1 MYKHIG
7 LFLLFVMIFSAI
19 PTTIAD
25 SNCDFTYSNYA
36 RAVQLHDMKDYTRAL
51 HHYECAIEHD
61 PDNQILPQLIDDV
74 HQDMGDLEI
83 TPTFYEVSDPFGI
96 TLVSNAT
103 CDLISSDYFKI
114 GMEQYTQGSLVTAL
128 AYFEC
133 ALLDMPDD
141 PTLLTMIGSIHG
153 NMGDIRSAHY
163 YFNRIETNI
172 ALNSSVMADPS
183 CDPTIS
189 HYAQGTQLHGMGDIA
204 RAITAY
210 ECALIQDPNR
220 VAVITQLAQIYVEI
234 EDYDTALTY
243 LTQALEL
250 DNQNAVLY
258 SQRGYVNYHLDRL
271 QEALIDLDTALG
283 LNPNLKATQ
292 ETRALVLEALGQV
305 EVVSIAIP
313 ASKNALPQLDDNFA
327 DGSLAL
333 PVAEAELTSPMAD
346 TLRQS
351 AHEFFGETEFEL
363 ALQQYEAL
371 LGFGPNNVSAHFSI
385 GYSYY
390 ALKNPAQAVGYLQQ
404 ALHLQPNHLY
414 AKYLLAMSYSM
425 LDMPLEARSI
435 MSTIYGT
442 GEVDGSYPLALGH
455 VLRNLG
461 YVEAAGTEFY
471 IWLQQHESIRL
482 LSNPL
487 VDNIPMTLV
496 MDYGVVH
503 GVRFQATAGNIVQIS
518 VESHMLNPVPIDP
531 LIVVLNS
538 SGHPV
543 AGDDD
548 SGELFDAALNFI
560 PPATGNYTL
569 LISHAGGRT
578 QGDLTLTMTGGTAW
592 TPNTYRSRAQY
603 ALEHNLYRVSVG
615 LISKAIALDG
625 GTYNDYMMRA
635 YAYRQMNQ
643 MMRAISDYSMALEI
657 SPYPED
663 VYANLG
669 QTYRIMGDLE
679 SATIAYSQALAI
691 NPALDAVRCEL
702 GMIYVTLED
711 YPSAIQQFD
720 ILLSQ
725 NSADT
730 CASPNRRATLRLMR
744 DLPIQ
749 NTESSTRFISDDN
762 EVEATYN
769 MSMMV
774 GVYALMDEA
783 QARYEKGDV
792 WLASALLDRYIDE
805 HYATACSTDLLLL
818 ADNYRELGY
827 TVMANMLQLKAIGD
841 TTC

>member
-1 MYKHIG
+1 MYKHSG
-7 LFLLFVMIFSAI
+7 LFLLFVMICSAI

-61 PDNQILPQLIDDV
+61 PDNQTLSQLIDDV
-74 HQDMGDLEI
+74 YQDMGDLE
-83 TPTFYEVSDPFGI
+83 TTQTFYEVSDAFGI
-96 TLVSNAT
+96 TLVSNVT
-103 CDLISSDYFKI
+103 CNLTSSDYFEL
-114 GMEQYTQGSLVTAL
+114 GMERYTQGNLVTAL

-141 PTLLTMIGSIHG
+141 PTLLTMIGSIYG

-163 YFNRIETNI
+163 YFNRIETNT
-172 ALNSSVMADPS
+172 ALNNSVVADPS

-189 HYAQGTQLHGMGDIA
+189 HYARGVELHSMQYLLPALEHYQCALAKTPTNSPLLKMTGDVYRDMDELETAQMYYDRAGVNITVFDPACDTTQSQYARGAQLHSMSDFP
-204 RAITAY
+204 RAIIAY
-210 ECALIQDPNR
+210 KCVLIQDPNH

-243 LTQALEL
+243 LTHALEL
-250 DNQNAVLY
+250 DTQNAVLY
-258 SQRGYVNYHLDRL
+258 SRRGYVNYHLDQL
-271 QEALIDLDTALG
+271 QEALIDLDIALE

-292 ETRALVLEALGQV
+292 ETRARVLEALGQV
-305 EVVSIAIP
+305 EVVSVAIHI
-313 ASKNALPQLDDNFA
+313 SKNALPQLDDNFA
-327 DGSLAL
+327 EESLTL
-333 PVAEAELTSPMAD
+333 PVVEAEPTSPMAD

-363 ALQQYEAL
+363 AIQQYEAL
-371 LGFGPNNVSAHFSI
+371 LGFEPNNVSAHFSI

-404 ALHLQPNHLY
+404 ALDLQPDHLY

-425 LDMPLEARSI
+425 LDMPQEARSI
-435 MSTIYGT
+435 MSTVYGT
-442 GEVDGSYPLALGH
+442 GDYDRSYPLVLGH
-455 VLRNLG
+455 VFRNLG

-471 IWLQQHESIRL
+471 TWLQQHESIRL

-503 GVRFQATAGNIVQIS
+503 GVRFQATAGNVVQMS
-518 VESHMLNPVPIDP
+518 VESHILNPAPIDP

-538 SGHPV
+538 SGLPV

-548 SGELFDAALNFI
+548 SGELFDSALSFI
-560 PPATGNYTL
+560 PPVTGNYTL

-578 QGDLTLTMTGGTAW
+578 QGDLTLTITGIAGEI
-592 TPNTYRSRAQY
+592 NTDRSRAY
-603 ALEHNLYRVSVG
+603 YVVDKKLYRVGVALLTK
-615 LISKAIALDG
+615 LIAQDDG
-625 GTYNDYMMRA
+625 GNTKDYMMRA
-635 YAYRQMNQ
+635 YAYRQIGDTVS
-643 MMRAISDYSMALEI
+643 AIDDYSMALET

-679 SATIAYSQALAI
+679 SATIAYSQALDIDPMLA
-691 NPALDAVRCEL
+691 DVRCEL

-725 NSADT
+725 NSADY

-744 DLPIQ
+744 DLP
-749 NTESSTRFISDDN
+749 TE
-762 EVEATYN
+762 
-769 MSMMV
+769 
-774 GVYALMDEA
+774 
-783 QARYEKGDV
+783 
-792 WLASALLDRYIDE
+792 
-805 HYATACSTDLLLL
+805 
-818 ADNYRELGY
+818 
-827 TVMANMLQLKAIGD
+827 
-841 TTC
+841 